1 MTAIIDRYELRRQDY
16 DLDDDQ
22 RSVRS
27 VFAEFFAKESPTSVA
42 RAAEPLGH
50 DPQLWTKLVSMGVT
64 AMSLPGA
71 LGGDDATLLDLQL
84 VAEEVGRS
92 VAPVPFVSHTV
103 ATRLLA
109 AAGADHALVDEAIAG
124 TPVAIALEPLRDQP
138 AVLVPDA
145 AIAHLVIALDA
156 TAGELVLVR
165 SDKPAE
171 HVRNQGSTPL
181 GWWRPGAATSRI
193 VLAGGD
199 TARALHKTAVDE
211 WKLLTAA
218 ALVGMTE
225 ASLQLA
231 VEFAKTRET
240 LGVPIG
246 ALQGVA
252 FPLADVAI
260 GVTGARNLVWR
271 ASWMHEHDPQADPV
285 LTSKAYAYAT
295 QVATHGATTSAH
307 MQGGL
312 GFTHEADAS
321 LYFLRSKGWSVLG
334 GDPTRHL
341 IAVGAALL
349 DAAAAARI

>member
-1 MTAIIDRYELRRQDY
+1 MTAIIDRYELRRQNY
-16 DLDDDQ
+16 ELDDDQ
-22 RSVRS
+22 RSVRD
-27 VFAEFFAKESPTSVA
+27 VFADFFSNESPTGVA
-42 RAAEPLGH
+42 RAAEPIGH
-50 DPQLWTKLVSMGVT
+50 DAQLWAKLVDMGVT
-64 AMSLPGA
+64 SMSLPAA
-71 LGGDDATLLDLQL
+71 LGGDEATLVDLQL
-84 VAEEVGRS
+84 IAEEVGRN

-103 ATRLLA
+103 ATRLLC
-109 AAGADHALVDEAIAG
+109 AAGADRAVLDAAIAG
-124 TPVAIALEPLRDQP
+124 APVAIALEPVRDQS

-145 AIAHLVIALDA
+145 AIARHVIALDVA
-156 TAGELVLVR
+156 AGDLVLLR
-165 SDKPAE
+165 FDQPAE

-181 GWWRPGAATSRI
+181 GWLRPGAAAARA
-193 VLAGGD
+193 VLASGD
-199 TARALHKTAVDE
+199 AAYALHETAVHE

-218 ALVGMTE
+218 ALVGITE
-225 ASLQLA
+225 ASLHLA

-260 GVTGARNLVWR
+260 GVTGARNLAWR
-271 ASWMHEHDPQADPV
+271 AGWMHEHEPQADPV
-285 LTSKAYAYAT
+285 LTSKAYAYAA

-334 GDPTRHL
+334 GDPIRDL
-341 IAVGAALL
+341 ITVGAAVL
-349 DAAAAARI
+349 DAAATQI